1 MSGVATDEQ
10 HRSGHHHGPVQI
22 DEAGWA
28 ELVAQ
33 TELEGELLLGFLTS
47 TVGRVVELRGAAPP
61 VRRVLDIGSGPGVG
75 TCELARLFPEA
86 LVVAVD
92 SSPAMLDRAR
102 QRAEARGLDARV
114 RTHVAEVPGG
124 LDGLDRVELI
134 WASMSL
140 HHIGD
145 EVTALRA
152 LGELLEPSGL
162 IAIAENAD
170 PMSVL
175 PEQLD
180 VGRPGLGDR
189 LDRAGAKGFAAMRER
204 LTGAVPS
211 ADLPSML
218 SSAGLEVVSSQLAYE
233 RFDAPL
239 PEAARRVVLGHLR
252 RVREH
257 LADYLDDDDREAL
270 DVLSD
275 ADEPRG
281 VMRRPD
287 VFVVASRQI
296 LIARRTADALT

>member
-1 MSGVATDEQ
+1 VSGVTTDGQYWE
-10 HRSGHHHGPVQI
+10 GHHHGHVQI
-22 DEAGWA
+22 DEAGWR
-28 ELVAQ
+28 ELAAQ
-33 TELEGELLLGFLTS
+33 TELEGELLVGFVTS

-92 SSPAMLDRAR
+92 SSPAMLDRAG
-102 QRAEARGLDARV
+102 QRAVSRGLDARV
-114 RTHVAEVPGG
+114 RTHVAELPGG
-124 LDGLDRVELI
+124 LDGLERVELI

-145 EVTALRA
+145 EVTALRT

-162 IAIAENAD
+162 IAIAENAE

-175 PEQLD
+175 PENLD

-189 LDRAGAKGFAAMRER
+189 LDRAGAKWFAAMREG

-218 SSAGLEVVSSQLAYE
+218 SSAGFEVVSSQLAYE

-239 PEAARRVVLGHLR
+239 SEAARRVVLGHLR

-257 LADYLDDDDREAL
+257 LADYLDDEDLEAL

-275 ADEPRG
+275 AENPSG

-296 LIARRTADALT
+296 LIARRTADVLT